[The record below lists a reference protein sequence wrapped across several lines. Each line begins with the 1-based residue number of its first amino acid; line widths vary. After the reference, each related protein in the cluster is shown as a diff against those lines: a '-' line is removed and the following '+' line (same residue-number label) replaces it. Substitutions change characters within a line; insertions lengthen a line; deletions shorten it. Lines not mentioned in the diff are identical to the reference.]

1 MAFLQ
6 IGLCP
11 ISVLCRRLS
20 RLPTRDFSC
29 RVPFLALY
37 PTGHGSEPTV
47 VRDAEL
53 RLVTISGL
61 RQLSLDIL
69 CGSLTF
75 HSTGP
80 WLCSVTWNRETSNKS
95 LSLRI
100 TSRSF
105 TDNFTSLTIEIVQ
118 KPEAANSTEPLRGQ
132 DAF

>member
-61 RQLSLDIL
+61 RQLLLDI
-69 CGSLTF
+69 CAIPSLF
-75 HSTGP
+75 IPQGHGYALSRGTG
-80 WLCSVTWNRETSNKS
+80 
-95 LSLRI
+95 
-100 TSRSF
+100 
-105 TDNFTSLTIEIVQ
+105 
-118 KPEAANSTEPLRGQ
+118 KPPIKA
-132 DAF
+132 